1 MEFSSFA
8 EIITAV
14 VMVLSGQKGFEV
26 YKKKRFSNGGRD
38 RRSSSG
44 NSLAQ
49 SDKDFIGSCFK
60 DQTKDMENDRLKLV
74 MTLSAIVREENGKTR
89 SAMRSIIQELK

>member
-1 MEFSSFA
+1 MEFFSLV
-8 EIITAV
+8 EILTAV
-14 VMVLSGQKGFEV
+14 TIVLGGQKGFEV

-74 MTLSAIVREENGKTR
+74 ITLSDIVREESGKTR